1 MNIWGSFVSLL
12 ENILLTFQNW
22 TGNSGVAIILF
33 TILARLVILPL
44 TLQSLRSS
52 RRMQVIQPQMK
63 ELQRKY
69 GKDQQRLNEETMKLY
84 KDNKIN
90 PAGGCLP
97 LFLQL
102 PIFFAVY
109 QAVINL
115 AQQPPSE
122 ASAQVMVNAL
132 GGAGLETSAM
142 NASLMMLRLTTGFI
156 WLTDLGRPD
165 PLYIL
170 PVLSV
175 VFQLLVQ
182 LMSTPRVQDPQQK
195 AMMQSM
201 LIMPIVF
208 GYIGFTF
215 PSGAVLYWVVG
226 SILSM
231 IQTYVISGWGSLA
244 NYLKF
249 LPTDAGLFPPP
260 VLVTN
265 SDDKTPSAV
274 PNRTVNAVVAEETN
288 GRRSFWDVLGPLA
301 EQPVT
306 ATAGA
311 SSDLGAADEPTET
324 AIADAR
330 RTVRQQPNPRRR
342 KARR

>member
-1 MNIWGSFVSLL
+1 MNIWTGFVGLL
-12 ENILLTFQNW
+12 ENILLTFQAW

-33 TILARLVILPL
+33 TIVARAVILPL

-52 RRMQVIQPQMK
+52 RGMQAIQPQMK
-63 ELQRKY
+63 ELQRKH
-69 GKDQQRLNEETMKLY
+69 GKDQQRLNEEMIKLY
-84 KDNKIN
+84 RENKIN

-115 AQQPPSE
+115 AQIPPSE
-122 ASAQVMVNAL
+122 AAAQSMVNAL
-132 GGAGLETSAM
+132 GSAGLETAAM
-142 NASLMMLRLTTGFI
+142 NASLLDHRLSTSFLWLR
-156 WLTDLGRPD
+156 DLGIPD

-175 VFQLLVQ
+175 LFQLIVQ
-182 LMSTPRVQDPQQK
+182 LMSTPRIQDPQQK
-195 AMMQSM
+195 AMMNSM

-215 PSGAVLYWVVG
+215 PSGAVLYWVAG

-231 IQTYVISGWGSLA
+231 IQTFAISGWGSLA

-249 LPTDAGLFPPP
+249 LPTNAGLFPPP
-260 VLVTN
+260 TVILPT
-265 SDDKTPSAV
+265 DDKAPNAPTGKAV
-274 PNRTVNAVVAEETN
+274 ETLA
-288 GRRSFWDVLGPLA
+288 GDAGPRRSFWDVLAPLTEQAVPAASAAAEIPRSDPATEAALA
-301 EQPVT
+301 ET
-306 ATAGA
+306 RK
-311 SSDLGAADEPTET
+311 S
-324 AIADAR
+324 I
-330 RTVRQQPNPRRR
+330 RQQPNPRRR
-342 KARR
+342 NKARR